1 MTTKFEKMISCALF
15 GPIALVCLAAYDF
28 GGTSDRFVY
37 RSSVLSAQEIAH
49 KTAPKFASVFASQI
63 PALRDGEVLVQK
75 HLYLAAINVE
85 AKQPAWIVYRVSR
98 ADWDTDNVLE
108 RNFSTPEELRD
119 ICLEQSDYDGSG
131 FDLGHLYG
139 LQFVSASRYASEV
152 NQLCAI
158 AAQRPALN
166 RGPWLRVENMI
177 KEASREK
184 SVEVIAGQLWLKDM
198 PPLAAAEESHKV
210 ASHCWIIYGNGRS
223 EEAYL
228 FPQNVEISERV
239 DSYKISPLE
248 LRRKVSP
255 EWWSEK

>member
-1 MTTKFEKMISCALF
+1 MIHKTEKAILVAMFA
-15 GPIALVCLAAYDF
+15 PIVLVCLAAYDT
-28 GGTSDRFVY
+28 GGVESTFRYPTSV
-37 RSSVLSAQEIAH
+37 VSAQENVDRS
-49 KTAPKFASVFASQI
+49 KPKFASVFASQI
-63 PALRDGEVLVQK
+63 PALRDGQVLVQK
-75 HLYLAAINVE
+75 HLYLSAIDVE
-85 AKQPAWIVYRVSR
+85 AKQPAWIVYRVNR

-119 ICLEQSDYDGSG
+119 ICLEQSDYDSSG

-158 AAQRPALN
+158 AAQRPSLN

-177 KEASREK
+177 KDASKEK
-184 SVEVIAGQLWLKDM
+184 PVEVIAGLLWLKDM
-198 PPLAAAEESHKV
+198 PKLPAAEESHKI
-210 ASHCWIIYGNGRS
+210 ASHCWIIYGDGKT
-223 EEAYL
+223 EQAYL

-239 DSYKISPLE
+239 DSYKIDPAE

>member
-1 MTTKFEKMISCALF
+1 MITKFEKLMSVVLF
-15 GPIALVCLAAYDF
+15 APIAVVCVAAYDF
-28 GGTSDRFVY
+28 GPANDRFVY
-37 RSSVLSAQEIAH
+37 HMSVAAAQESVH
-49 KTAPKFASVFASQI
+49 RTRPQFASVFASQI
-63 PALRDGEVLVQK
+63 PALRDGQVLVQK

-85 AKQPAWIVYRVSR
+85 AKQPAWVVYRVSR

-108 RNFSTPEELRD
+108 RNFSTPDGLRD
-119 ICLEQSDYDGSG
+119 ICLEQSDYEQSG

-139 LQFVSASRYASEV
+139 LQFVSASHYASEV

-158 AAQRPALN
+158 AAQRPSLN

-177 KEASREK
+177 KEASK
-184 SVEVIAGQLWLKDM
+184 AKTIEVIAGQLWLKEM
-198 PPLAAAEESHKV
+198 PKLPAAEESHKI
-210 ASHCWIIYGNGRS
+210 ASHCWIIYGDGKT

-239 DSYKISPLE
+239 DSYKMDPSE
-248 LRRKVSP
+248 LRKRVSQ

>member
-1 MTTKFEKMISCALF
+1 MINKAEKAILF
-15 GPIALVCLAAYDF
+15 SLFAPIALVCFAAYDI
-28 GGTSDRFVY
+28 GPADTRFRY
-37 RSSVLSAQEIAH
+37 AAAIASAQDVAQRP
-49 KTAPKFASVFASQI
+49 KPKFASVFAEKI
-63 PALRDGEVLVQK
+63 PALRDGQVLVQK
-75 HLYLAAINVE
+75 HLYLAAIDVE
-85 AKQPAWIVYRVSR
+85 AKQPAWIVYRVNR

-119 ICLEQSDYDGSG
+119 ICLEQSDYESSG

-139 LQFVSASRYASEV
+139 LQFVSANRYASEV

-184 SVEVIAGQLWLKDM
+184 PVDVIAGLLWLKDM
-198 PPLAAAEESHKV
+198 PKLPAAEEAHKI
-210 ASHCWIIYGNGRS
+210 ASHCWIIFGDGTT
-223 EEAYL
+223 EQAYL
-228 FPQNVEISERV
+228 FPQNVDISERV
-239 DSYKISPLE
+239 DSYKIDPIE